1 MAQRRVQNKEPT
13 PCLYVPCPK
22 ESYIFKVVL
31 LGSTAVGKSSLAY
44 RYVKKDFRD
53 SLPTVGCSFFTQVLS
68 LDNTTIKLEIWDT
81 AGQEKYHSVCHLYY
95 RGANAAVL
103 VYDITRKESLEKAK
117 VWLTELEKEFL
128 PDEII
133 IALVGNKLDLSAE
146 REVTLQEAKDFA
158 QTKNLQ
164 YMETSAKSNYQVA
177 ELFVSLAHELL
188 KQEQQKENAFQSTQ
202 WKKSHVDL
210 QETSF
215 PQMRCCQAI

>member
-1 MAQRRVQNKEPT
+1 MAQRRVQNKEATPYLFV
-13 PCLYVPCPK
+13 PCLK
-22 ESYIFKVVL
+22 DSYIFKVVL

-95 RGANAAVL
+95 RAANAAVL

-117 VWLTELEKEFL
+117 VWLAELEKEFL

-164 YMETSAKSNYQVA
+164 YMETSAKSNYQVT

-188 KQEQQKENAFQSTQ
+188 KQEQQREKTFQSTQ
-202 WKKSHVDL
+202 WKRSRVDL
-210 QETSF
+210 RETNF
-215 PQMRCCQAI
+215 PQTKCCQAI